1 MHPIVRAGASY
12 FALAFAAGFVL
23 GTIRELAIAGRVG
36 MDAALLIELPLM
48 IAISYFAA
56 RWAVRRF
63 DVPSKA
69 ASLFAMGMLALCLLL
84 IAEDILT
91 RLLRGVSVF
100 EHWAGFTLLGNA
112 TNIAGL
118 LAFFLMPLLVRRTA
132 GERPS
137 RLRSS

>member
-1 MHPIVRAGASY
+1 
-12 FALAFAAGFVL
+12 
-23 GTIRELAIAGRVG
+23 
-36 MDAALLIELPLM
+36 
-48 IAISYFAA
+48 
-56 RWAVRRF
+56 
-63 DVPSKA
+63 
-69 ASLFAMGMLALCLLL
+69 MGLLALCLLL

-132 GERPS
+132 EERPS
-137 RLRSS
+137 RARSS

>member
-1 MHPIVRAGASY
+1 MRLPAGPYFDRGQIVGRACGRWVRPRLTIGSGGSAS
-12 FALAFAAGFVL
+12 G
-23 GTIRELAIAGRVG
+23 
-36 MDAALLIELPLM
+36 P
-48 IAISYFAA
+48 
-56 RWAVRRF
+56 RF
-63 DVPSKA
+63 DVQSKA
-69 ASLFAMGMLALCLLL
+69 AARFAMGLLAQCLLL

-132 GERPS
+132 EERPS
-137 RLRSS
+137 RARSS